1 MAGECLLRAANGTP
15 GTACD
20 EERCAFWESIGMTH
34 GDLVDNLGT
43 IAHSGTKAFLKQ
55 LAENQRPDAR
65 LIGTCERARSKRA
78 RTRRSNLVDWAT
90 ATATGT
96 AAGW

>member
-34 GDLVDNLGT
+34 GEGPACAVQRFGLLDADD
-43 IAHSGTKAFLKQ
+43 KA
-55 LAENQRPDAR
+55 LAAW
-65 LIGTCERARSKRA
+65 LLSVKER
-78 RTRRSNLVDWAT
+78 V
-90 ATATGT
+90 
-96 AAGW
+96 AGLSEEK